1 MKRVIAT
8 LAGFFLPAAAAVYV
22 ALAPF
27 DRSGSSTGPL
37 GLLDGAA
44 GWISALAGRS
54 NAVLGL
60 LGLAVALSMLALYF
74 TGRPAADA
82 ADENDMPDDGFQRDA
97 WGEAQGAPAPWTPE
111 SVTPEARVANL
122 RRRSLGGGRAV
133 PEAEPAFEMP
143 AEPVPAPADAP
154 FAPPPPAVEAET
166 FAPVPAPAAPGPQ
179 AGATPPPVVLVRK
192 PRLPGHDWFDDGS
205 WLGGLPRLADTP
217 WPRGAA
223 GEPLPFAAQV
233 DLADIA
239 AAFPGADL
247 PREGSLAFFLGTGAV
262 VAVPAG
268 PWDFAAPPEDLPPAY
283 DEGGLPFPPAPNRF
297 SRWFFPFWPVDPVAL
312 DLPGQPPV
320 DEDAVTAQAAR
331 HAGGRDHPFYAA
343 GVGEPVER
351 LWWHAIIHL
360 ADGLHE
366 ALDASARPLAL
377 RRDALASRRAALLRL
392 EADAGTD
399 PEAIED
405 ARDAVAMVVAELEEL
420 EDQRAALPAMA
431 EALDQ
436 FVADRDPWAALEA
449 DELAIAGEILAEVHE
464 GYGEL
469 VRYHVPGTLADLATI
484 SLRAMVSGPPDV
496 FAAMPQDVLA
506 RINRDYRLTPVERQH
521 RMFGPG
527 DAPGEVL
534 LLQLAY
540 DDMMEWCWGET
551 GAWRFT
557 IPEEDAAAGNW
568 SAARLSFVQE

>member
-1 MKRVIAT
+1 MKKVIAT
-8 LAGFFLPAAAAVYV
+8 LAGFVLPAAAAVYV

-27 DRSGSSTGPL
+27 DRAGARQGPL
-37 GLLDGAA
+37 ALLDGAA
-44 GWISALAGRS
+44 EWVTQNVGRS

-60 LGLAVALSMLALYF
+60 LGIAIVLCVLTAYL
-74 TGRPAADA
+74 TGRSADGRDEETAERPARR
-82 ADENDMPDDGFQRDA
+82 GR
-97 WGEAQGAPAPWTPE
+97 GKAPATPPWTPDATTQDE
-111 SVTPEARVANL
+111 RVANL
-122 RRRSLGGGRAV
+122 RRRTLGTPQADFAREDFAQPVDEGAAA
-133 PEAEPAFEMP
+133 AEPAE
-143 AEPVPAPADAP
+143 EWPV
-154 FAPPPPAVEAET
+154 
-166 FAPVPAPAAPGPQ
+166 PVPAPAA
-179 AGATPPPVVLVRK
+179 ASAPPAFTARAAMPAPAVSRAPVVLVRK
-192 PRLPGHDWFDDGS
+192 PRLPGRDWFDDAS
-205 WLGGLPRLADTP
+205 WLGGLPRLGDAL

-312 DLPGQPPV
+312 NLPGEAPV
-320 DEDAVTAQAAR
+320 DEDAVTVQAAR

-436 FVADRDPWAALEA
+436 FVAGRDPWTALEA
-449 DELAIAGEILAEVHE
+449 DELAIAGEILAELHE
-464 GYGEL
+464 RYGEL

-484 SLRAMVSGPPDV
+484 SLRAMMSGPPDV
-496 FAAMPQDVLA
+496 FAAMPDDVLA

-527 DAPGEVL
+527 DAPGEIL

-557 IPEEDAAAGNW
+557 IPEDAAAAGNW
-568 SAARLSFVQE
+568 SAARLSFVHE